1 MVLEPGAP
9 CTRNALTAYLEQ
21 QGIGTRLLFAG
32 NLTRQPYFAQHHHRV
47 AGPLTQADILMEQA
61 FWIGIWPGID
71 SSQIDYMART
81 IAAYLGTAWDH

>member
-1 MVLEPGAP
+1 
-9 CTRNALTAYLEQ
+9 
-21 QGIGTRLLFAG
+21 
-32 NLTRQPYFAQHHHRV
+32 
-47 AGPLTQADILMEQA
+47 MEQA